1 MKVKK
6 VEASSSLS
14 RGLRDILH
22 TVNTMSDRDK
32 KRFSQCFNCKNLDI
46 CDKDESDENEDGL
59 CKFYDELP
67 HVSLQQQYEFADIL
81 TREILKERQ

>member
-32 KRFSQCFNCKNLDI
+32 KRFSQCFNCKNLDT
-46 CDKDESDENEDGL
+46 CDKDESDEDDLDNAADL
-59 CKFYDELP
+59 SN
-67 HVSLQQQYEFADIL
+67 HASLQQQYEFADIL
-81 TREILKERQ
+81 TREILKER

>member
-32 KRFSQCFNCKNLDI
+32 KRFSQCFNCKNLDT
-46 CDKDESDENEDGL
+46 CTLEEEAEDENGL

-67 HVSLQQQYEFADIL
+67 DDYEVAKSFGEL
-81 TREILKERQ
+81 LMKELEKEV

>member
-1 MKVKK
+1 MKVQK
-6 VEASSSLS
+6 VSPTS

-32 KRFSQCFNCKNLDI
+32 KRFSQCFNCKNLDT
-46 CDKDESDENEDGL
+46 CDKDESDEDENGL

-67 HVSLQQQYEFADIL
+67 HASLQQQYEFADIL

>member
-32 KRFSQCFNCKNLDI
+32 KRFSQCFNCKKLDI
-46 CDKDESDENEDGL
+46 CTLEEEAEDENGL
-59 CKFYDELP
+59 CKFYDELS
-67 HVSLQQQYEFADIL
+67 HDYEAAKSFGEL
-81 TREILKERQ
+81 LMKELEKEV

>member
-14 RGLRDILH
+14 RGLRDILY
-22 TVNTMSDRDK
+22 TVNTMSDKDK
-32 KRFSQCFNCKNLDI
+32 KRFSQCFNCKKLDT
-46 CDKDESDENEDGL
+46 CTLEEEAEDENGL

-67 HVSLQQQYEFADIL
+67 HTSLQQQYEFADIL
-81 TREILKERQ
+81 TKEIFKEE

>member
-1 MKVKK
+1 MKVEK
-6 VEASSSLS
+6 VEAGSSLS

-32 KRFSQCFNCKNLDI
+32 KRFSQCFNCKNLDT
-46 CDKDESDENEDGL
+46 CDKDESDENEEGL

-67 HVSLQQQYEFADIL
+67 HTSLQQQYEFADIL
-81 TREILKERQ
+81 TKEIFKEK

>member
-22 TVNTMSDRDK
+22 TVNTMSDKDK
-32 KRFSQCFNCKNLDI
+32 KRFSQCFNCKKLDT
-46 CDKDESDENEDGL
+46 CTLEEEAEDENGL

-67 HVSLQQQYEFADIL
+67 HDYETAKNFGEL
-81 TREILKERQ
+81 LMKELEKEV